1 MKSGLK
7 SGLLVSLFFGLA
19 LVSTSQQVEA
29 VDRHSMLRKNGTE
42 INFASLDEKD
52 ELEGYYRLDEYF
64 PVKLDNTDFED
75 YSSLIN
81 YFTLG
86 NHASAIRYRDIIQ
99 DISTVK
105 KAKGT
110 FGASVNSKAVMN
122 SIGFP
127 RIVSY
132 EKNVDKGKPLQY
144 SYVATSDGNNYHYGY
159 SGMGL
164 VKVDANNNQVTTP
177 VKGNV
182 PDAVNLEEYWVND
195 RHYPTASIAYGTYS
209 FSDGST
215 VSLKV
220 KIESLDEPVKRGN
233 GRITF
238 TVGNTDRTTLNLM
251 GGYSV
256 HMDVAGMHYST
267 PMRTLGNNEGIYFT
281 EKNSKTNNVPYF
293 VSFQTDT
300 KSSKVK
306 EPDYIDVFEIK
317 EGDRKNLFPPT
328 WYEYGPI
335 YDGLNQH
342 KNRELYGEDEKER
355 GEILPFKDPK
365 TQRYIDGVKNS
376 HPAWMFGYDNMTI
389 EPGDNVSFGLTVK
402 STDIP
407 DIKYPNVEVKTTRIG
422 DRETGKYPDL
432 NTKAKQVVTY
442 RQNLKNVD
450 VTIPEYAPRK
460 LTIKTKPNPNYSHFE
475 YKVYRI
481 YTKNGREQRESVGNQ
496 YYRIAENNDSGTT
509 DIIFGERN
517 SQDMWNFHKGNDQI
531 RADYLEIEQITDLDT
546 TNKEKN
552 MADYHFKASDYQ
564 GTNLVPKDS
573 YFDFKNEAHNE
584 AEIGLTKKD
593 GSVYIENL
601 VQNKKTKGEQI
612 YQYHVNLAGD
622 IKPELKFP
630 NNTETE
636 PLNSDDYILNLRN
649 NDFSWNTPT
658 VTSKITSP
666 DKFEGNN
673 VKVPFDVEL
682 TSETFNQ
689 SNMIKG
695 EAYVQNEVNATIH
708 FVIEENGKKVPIK
721 KIDLNN
727 LPSSDN
733 KLVIVDPITKAVKP
747 ETFVKEILST
757 IKQIYTG
764 YELKPNGIELKVD
777 GNTTT
782 VTDVTKVPGKDVDIY
797 LNYFGKTLTVVP
809 EELNFG
815 SEQLRAK
822 KIEDVRPNQ
831 EHEVRVIDTTGESNA
846 WKLEVK
852 ESTAMNQDDLLLNKE
867 LFFAFDDNQEALRI
881 DRGYQPVLKSESNQI
896 LHQLALN
903 TETNK
908 QGIFMN
914 IFNSNLKGKYSG
926 TLTWQLSN
934 TK

>member
-1 MKSGLK
+1 
-7 SGLLVSLFFGLA
+7 
-19 LVSTSQQVEA
+19 
-29 VDRHSMLRKNGTE
+29 MLRKNGTD
-42 INFASLDEKD
+42 INFASLDEKE
-52 ELEGYYRLDEYF
+52 ELEGYYRMDKYF

-81 YFTLG
+81 YFTFG
-86 NHASAIRYRDIIQ
+86 NHASSIRYRDIIQ

-105 KAKGT
+105 KATGT
-110 FGASVNSKAVMN
+110 FGASVNSKDVMN

-144 SYVATSDGNNYHYGY
+144 SYVATSDGNNYHYRY

-182 PDAVNLEEYWVND
+182 PDAVSLEEYWVND

-317 EGDRKNLFPPT
+317 EGNRKNLFPPI

-407 DIKYPNVEVKTTRIG
+407 DIKYPNVEVKTH
-422 DRETGKYPDL
+422 
-432 NTKAKQVVTY
+432 V
-442 RQNLKNVD
+442 
-450 VTIPEYAPRK
+450 
-460 LTIKTKPNPNYSHFE
+460 
-475 YKVYRI
+475 
-481 YTKNGREQRESVGNQ
+481 SV
-496 YYRIAENNDSGTT
+496 
-509 DIIFGERN
+509 
-517 SQDMWNFHKGNDQI
+517 
-531 RADYLEIEQITDLDT
+531 IE
-546 TNKEKN
+546 
-552 MADYHFKASDYQ
+552 
-564 GTNLVPKDS
+564 
-573 YFDFKNEAHNE
+573 
-584 AEIGLTKKD
+584 
-593 GSVYIENL
+593 
-601 VQNKKTKGEQI
+601 
-612 YQYHVNLAGD
+612 
-622 IKPELKFP
+622 KPE
-630 NNTETE
+630 N
-636 PLNSDDYILNLRN
+636 IL
-649 NDFSWNTPT
+649 T
-658 VTSKITSP
+658 
-666 DKFEGNN
+666 
-673 VKVPFDVEL
+673 
-682 TSETFNQ
+682 
-689 SNMIKG
+689 
-695 EAYVQNEVNATIH
+695 
-708 FVIEENGKKVPIK
+708 
-721 KIDLNN
+721 
-727 LPSSDN
+727 
-733 KLVIVDPITKAVKP
+733 
-747 ETFVKEILST
+747 
-757 IKQIYTG
+757 
-764 YELKPNGIELKVD
+764 
-777 GNTTT
+777 
-782 VTDVTKVPGKDVDIY
+782 
-797 LNYFGKTLTVVP
+797 
-809 EELNFG
+809 
-815 SEQLRAK
+815 
-822 KIEDVRPNQ
+822 
-831 EHEVRVIDTTGESNA
+831 
-846 WKLEVK
+846 
-852 ESTAMNQDDLLLNKE
+852 
-867 LFFAFDDNQEALRI
+867 
-881 DRGYQPVLKSESNQI
+881 
-896 LHQLALN
+896 
-903 TETNK
+903 
-908 QGIFMN
+908 
-914 IFNSNLKGKYSG
+914 
-926 TLTWQLSN
+926 
-934 TK
+934 

>member
-422 DRETGKYPDL
+422 DRETVKYPDL

-546 TNKEKN
+546 TNKEKY

-636 PLNSDDYILNLRN
+636 PLNSD
-649 NDFSWNTPT
+649 
-658 VTSKITSP
+658 
-666 DKFEGNN
+666 
-673 VKVPFDVEL
+673 
-682 TSETFNQ
+682 
-689 SNMIKG
+689 
-695 EAYVQNEVNATIH
+695 
-708 FVIEENGKKVPIK
+708 
-721 KIDLNN
+721 
-727 LPSSDN
+727 
-733 KLVIVDPITKAVKP
+733 P
-747 ETFVKEILST
+747 E
-757 IKQIYTG
+757 
-764 YELKPNGIELKVD
+764 
-777 GNTTT
+777 
-782 VTDVTKVPGKDVDIY
+782 
-797 LNYFGKTLTVVP
+797 
-809 EELNFG
+809 
-815 SEQLRAK
+815 
-822 KIEDVRPNQ
+822 
-831 EHEVRVIDTTGESNA
+831 
-846 WKLEVK
+846 
-852 ESTAMNQDDLLLNKE
+852 
-867 LFFAFDDNQEALRI
+867 
-881 DRGYQPVLKSESNQI
+881 
-896 LHQLALN
+896 
-903 TETNK
+903 
-908 QGIFMN
+908 
-914 IFNSNLKGKYSG
+914 
-926 TLTWQLSN
+926 
-934 TK
+934 